1 MNTPMTLSRL
11 VCLTT
16 TLAAGSMLMTMDIAN
31 AGENYLR
38 HRQPANYAQRYG
50 LTPQFVIS
58 GQPVDVKRVLHHCHH
73 HHHHHKHCYPRYQPL
88 QTAPI
93 RYLTPTTAGN
103 TAPIA
108 SPKRVD

>member
-1 MNTPMTLSRL
+1 MNKLMTLSRL
-11 VCLTT
+11 ACLTT
-16 TLAAGSMLMTMDIAN
+16 ALAAGSMLMTMDIAN

-58 GQPVDVKRVLHHCHH
+58 GQPVNAKRVLHHCHH
-73 HHHHHKHCYPRYQPL
+73 HHRHCYPRYRPL

-93 RYLTPTTAGN
+93 RTLTQPSAAGNMVPTAG
-103 TAPIA
+103 A
-108 SPKRVD
+108 R